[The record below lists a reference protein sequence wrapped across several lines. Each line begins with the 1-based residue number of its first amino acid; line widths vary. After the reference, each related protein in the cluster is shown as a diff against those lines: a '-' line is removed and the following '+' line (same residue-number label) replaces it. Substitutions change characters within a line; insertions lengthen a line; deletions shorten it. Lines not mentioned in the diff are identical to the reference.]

1 MKILLQNNT
10 QHETMS
16 RILTTGAPHFHS
28 LMKQFRQANY
38 TLPKVVNEFVDN
50 AIKKTSMVEIASQ
63 VDDRLQEL
71 CISDNIETGFENME
85 KVGIE
90 NPFNMGHIKIAH
102 EDDSETSEFGVG
114 MKAGALSAANQL
126 NVYSRVIGV
135 DGTYKYIEVICDFIR
150 MAGEEDVN
158 ASYNPRIREIS
169 YAEYRDVHPF
179 ECGSTIKLSKI
190 RDAIYPKTTQHDITA
205 YICKELSKTYSRF
218 ISRGVVMKVNGEEVA
233 PLYDYFADPKC
244 VPFIVK
250 RDIFILENNNG
261 RRYIACNSNEEDLTW
276 YEYDSKDKKSP
287 WKKSKDLNHKEIEN
301 LIKNDGYKYVYT
313 PINSYGHCLTLR
325 TTFTFYSDR
334 LFALHKSSH
343 EDEHLEIPEDVTY
356 IYKDNRSYGN
366 KSLFKHNDG
375 CHNYTLNDMDFI
387 SKKLGKDIG
396 ITFNKEICMEGNNEI
411 IHVIRSMFQDTRR
424 GISANR
430 STTPYRNAYNKA
442 IRCGILSHPVDSVYL
457 PTEKKPQTVA
467 NETPAIVADST
478 TNQMH
483 SASVVTSPLLLEN
496 HPIPTSPPSQSQLVS
511 AFFQLNHD
519 PDRNPSSPS
528 TVEEEQTNTS
538 DISEDEPEDPTTQ
551 PTEEE
556 PTNQTIV
563 EEQPTSHTVVKEEP
577 VHSTMEESANEIAV
591 EEEPM
596 NQTTVEEDPAN
607 QTTVEEDP
615 ANQTTA
621 EDQHVLQVSESDIE
635 YESRIKRMISIIVY
649 LQKSVA
655 EENALSNDVITAI
668 EHALPNIEYK

>member
-1 MKILLQNNT
+1 
-10 QHETMS
+10 MS
-16 RILTTGAPHFHS
+16 ISKSKVLTTGAPHFSS
-28 LMKQFRQANY
+28 LMRAFRQASY

-50 AIKKTSMVEIASQ
+50 TIKRTTIVEIATQ
-63 VDDRLQEL
+63 VDNRLQEL
-71 CISDNIETGFENME
+71 CISDNIEIGFENME
-85 KVGIE
+85 NEGIY

-114 MKAGALSAANQL
+114 MKAGAFSAANQL
-126 NVYSRVIGV
+126 NVYSRIVGV

-150 MAGEEDVN
+150 MAAEKDVN
-158 ASYNPRIREIS
+158 DSYNPKIREIS
-169 YAEYRDVHPF
+169 YDEYRDVHPF
-179 ECGSTIKLSKI
+179 ECGSTIKLIKI
-190 RDAIYPKTTQHDITA
+190 RDEIYPKTTQQDITA

-261 RRYIACNSNEEDLTW
+261 RRYIACNRNEDVLTW

-287 WKKSKDLNHKEIEN
+287 WTKSKDLNHKEIEN
-301 LIKNDGYKYVYT
+301 LIKNDGYKYAYT
-313 PINSYGHCLTLR
+313 PINSYGGHCLTLR
-325 TTFTFYSDR
+325 TTFTFYSDG

-411 IHVIRSMFQDTRR
+411 IHVIRSMFLDTRR

-430 STTPYRNAYNKA
+430 STTPYRKAYMKA
-442 IRCGILSHPVDSVYL
+442 LKYGILSHPVDSVYF

-467 NETPAIVADST
+467 NETPVIVANS
-478 TNQMH
+478 
-483 SASVVTSPLLLEN
+483 
-496 HPIPTSPPSQSQLVS
+496 PTSPPSQSKFVS
-511 AFFQLNHD
+511 AFFQLNPD
-519 PDRNPSSPS
+519 PERNPSSPS
-528 TVEEEQTNTS
+528 TIEEEPTNTS
-538 DISEDEPEDPTTQ
+538 DISEDEPEDPT
-551 PTEEE
+551 EEE
-556 PTNQTIV
+556 PANQTIV
-563 EEQPTSHTVVKEEP
+563 EEQQTSHAVVKEEP
-577 VHSTMEESANEIAV
+577 VHSTTEESVNE
-591 EEEPM
+591 
-596 NQTTVEEDPAN
+596 TDVEEDPAN
-607 QTTVEEDP
+607 QTTVEEYLVSETAVEEDP
-615 ANQTTA
+615 VNETTIEEYLVSEITVEEEPASQTVEA
-621 EDQHVLQVSESDIE
+621 QHVLQVSESDIE